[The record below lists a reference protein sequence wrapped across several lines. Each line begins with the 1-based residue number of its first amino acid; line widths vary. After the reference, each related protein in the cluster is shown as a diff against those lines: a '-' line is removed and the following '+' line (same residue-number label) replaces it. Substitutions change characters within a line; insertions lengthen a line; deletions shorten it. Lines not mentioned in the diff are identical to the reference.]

1 MASLKHIRQRI
12 VGISNTRQITR
23 AMKMVAAA
31 NMRRAQENMEKAR
44 PYSWKLRELIGSL
57 AAHTDR
63 DRHPLLSKR
72 EAERV
77 GVVCVTSDRGLAGG
91 FNAVICRRTQA
102 LMKELSGLE
111 VELITLG
118 KKGQDFFNKR
128 EVPIYRYFP
137 GVFQELNFN
146 QAISV
151 GTAIAEQYVTGNYDR
166 FYIVYNEFKNA
177 MQQNIVCEQLLP
189 IEPEEEVTTWSPVEY
204 IYEPDAA
211 GVLQELLP
219 RFVNIE
225 IWQVLLESFA
235 SEQAAR
241 MAAMENATKNADDIV
256 KSLKLQFN
264 KARQA
269 AITKELSEIV
279 AGAEGLK

>member
-1 MASLKHIRQRI
+1 
-12 VGISNTRQITR
+12 
-23 AMKMVAAA
+23 MVAAA

>member
-1 MASLKHIRQRI
+1 
-12 VGISNTRQITR
+12 
-23 AMKMVAAA
+23 MVAAA

-44 PYSWKLRELIGSL
+44 PYSWKLRELIASL
-57 AAHTDR
+57 AAHSDR
-63 DRHPLLSKR
+63 DRHPLLARR
-72 EAERV
+72 EAEKI

-102 LMKELSGLE
+102 LMNELSGKE
-111 VELITLG
+111 IELITLG

-137 GVFQELNFN
+137 GVFQELSFN
-146 QAISV
+146 QAIAV
-151 GTAIAEQYVTGNYDR
+151 GTSIVEQYVEGNFDK
-166 FYIVYNEFKNA
+166 FYIVFNEFKNA
-177 MQQNIVCEQLLP
+177 MQQNIICRQLLP
-189 IEPEEEVTTWSPVEY
+189 IEPEVGMTTWSPVEY

-225 IWQVLLESFA
+225 LWQVLLESFA

-241 MAAMENATKNADDIV
+241 MAAMENATKNADDLV
-256 KSLKLQFN
+256 NSLTLQFN

-279 AGAEGLK
+279 GGAEGLK

>member
-1 MASLKHIRQRI
+1 MASLKQIRRRI

-23 AMKMVAAA
+23 AMKMVAVA

-44 PYSWKLRELIGSL
+44 PYSWKLRELVGSL
-57 AAHTDR
+57 AAHADH
-63 DRHPLLSKR
+63 DKHPLLAIR

-102 LMKELSGLE
+102 LMNELAGKK

-128 EVPIYRYFP
+128 GVPIYHYFP
-137 GVFQELNFN
+137 GVFQELTYN

-151 GTAIAEQYVTGNYDR
+151 GSAVIEQYIDGNFDR
-166 FYIVYNEFKNA
+166 FYLVFNEFKNA
-177 MQQNIVCEQLLP
+177 MQQNIVCRQLLP
-189 IEPEEEVTTWSPVEY
+189 IEPKVETTTWSPVEY

-219 RFVNIE
+219 RFVNVE

-241 MAAMENATKNADDIV
+241 MAAMENATKNANDLV
-256 KSLKLQFN
+256 TSLTLQYN

-279 AGAEGLK
+279 GGAEGLK

>member
-1 MASLKHIRQRI
+1 
-12 VGISNTRQITR
+12 
-23 AMKMVAAA
+23 MVAAA

-44 PYSWKLRELIGSL
+44 PYSWKIRELIGSI
-57 AAHTDR
+57 AAHTDS
-63 DRHPLLSKR
+63 DKHPLLASR
-72 EAERV
+72 EASRV

-102 LMKELSGLE
+102 LMNELSGKE
-111 VELITLG
+111 VELITIG
-118 KKGQDFFNKR
+118 KKGHDFFNKR

-146 QAISV
+146 QAISI
-151 GTAIAEQYVTGNYDR
+151 GTAVAEQYIEGNFDR
-166 FYIVYNEFKNA
+166 FFIVFNEFKNA
-177 MQQNIVCEQLLP
+177 IQQNIICRQILP

-241 MAAMENATKNADDIV
+241 MSAMENATKNANDLV
-256 KSLKLQFN
+256 NALTLQFN